1 MQQFKALLLKELR
14 ESVRSFKILW
24 IPLVFILLGI
34 SDPLMN
40 YFMEDILQAVGNMP
54 DGFMMTMPEFQPADL
69 LIASTGQFQ
78 TIGLLVLITAYIG
91 SVSRERQNGT
101 ATLLYVRPMSF
112 TALFFSKWIVA
123 STIAIISALAGYAG
137 SMYYTALLYGTVD
150 VTKFLAMLGTYCIW
164 LLFVMALTVAMSAA
178 FQTSVAATI
187 TIILIPVGLLIDTL
201 IGSFWSIT
209 PWKLAKYGTGLLTDS
224 VLMENYW
231 YTLLVVLVLL
241 VVIVLIGIQMSKKN
255 IRYLKV

>member
-1 MQQFKALLLKELR
+1 MQQFKALLLKEWR

-24 IPLVFILLGI
+24 IPLVFVLLGI

-112 TALFFSKWIVA
+112 TAFIFSKWIVA
-123 STIAIISALAGYAG
+123 STIAIISAIAGYAG
-137 SMYYTALLYGTVD
+137 SIYYTALLYGTVD
-150 VTKFLAMLGTYCIW
+150 IAKFLAMLGTYCIW

-178 FQTSVAATI
+178 FQTSVAAAV
-187 TIILIPVGLLIDTL
+187 TIILIPVGLLVDTL
-201 IGSFWSIT
+201 IGSFWSVT
-209 PWKLAKYGTGLLTDS
+209 PWKLAKYGTGLLTDN
-224 VLMENYW
+224 VLMKNYW
-231 YTLLVVLVLL
+231 YTLLVVLILI
-241 VVIVLIGIQMSKKN
+241 VIIVGIGIKMSKKN

>member
-1 MQQFKALLLKELR
+1 MRQFKALLLKEWR
-14 ESVRSFKILW
+14 ESVRSFKIVW
-24 IPLVFILLGI
+24 IPLVFVLLGI

-123 STIAIISALAGYAG
+123 STIAVISAMAGYAG

-150 VTKFLAMLGTYCIW
+150 LQKFLAMLGTYCIW

-178 FQTSVAATI
+178 FQTSVAAAV
-187 TIILIPVGLLIDTL
+187 TIILIPVGLLVDTL
-201 IGSFWSIT
+201 IGSFWSVT
-209 PWKLAKYGTGLLTDS
+209 PWKLAKYGTGLLTDN
-224 VLMENYW
+224 VLMKNYW
-231 YTLLVVLVLL
+231 YTLLVILVLI
-241 VVIVLIGIQMSKKN
+241 VVIVGLGIKMSKKN

>member
-1 MQQFKALLLKELR
+1 MQQFKALLLKEWR
-14 ESVRSFKILW
+14 ESVRRFKILW
-24 IPLVFILLGI
+24 IPLVFGLLGI

-123 STIAIISALAGYAG
+123 STIAIISAIAGYAG
-137 SMYYTALLYGTVD
+137 SIYYTALLYGTVD
-150 VTKFLAMLGTYCIW
+150 IAKFLAMLGTYCIW

-178 FQTSVAATI
+178 FQTSVAAAV
-187 TIILIPVGLLIDTL
+187 TIILIPVGLLVDTL
-201 IGSFWSIT
+201 IGSFWSVT
-209 PWKLAKYGTGLLTDS
+209 PWKLAKYGTGLLTDN
-224 VLMENYW
+224 VLMKNYW
-231 YTLLVVLVLL
+231 YTLLVVLILI
-241 VVIVLIGIQMSKKN
+241 VIIVGIGIKMSKKN

>member
-1 MQQFKALLLKELR
+1 MQQFKALLLKEWR
-14 ESVRSFKILW
+14 ESVRSYKILW
-24 IPLVFILLGI
+24 IPLVFVLLGI

-123 STIAIISALAGYAG
+123 STIAIISAIAGYAG
-137 SMYYTALLYGTVD
+137 SIYYTALLYGTVD
-150 VTKFLAMLGTYCIW
+150 IAKFLAMLGTYCIW

-178 FQTSVAATI
+178 FQTSVAAAV
-187 TIILIPVGLLIDTL
+187 TIILIPVGLLVDTL
-201 IGSFWSIT
+201 IGSFWSVT
-209 PWKLAKYGTGLLTDS
+209 PWKLAKYGTGLLTDN
-224 VLMENYW
+224 VLMKNYW
-231 YTLLVVLVLL
+231 YTLLVVLILI
-241 VVIVLIGIQMSKKN
+241 VIIVGIGIKMSKKN

>member
-1 MQQFKALLLKELR
+1 MQQFKALLVKEWR

-34 SDPLMN
+34 SDPLLN
-40 YFMEDILQAVGNMP
+40 YFMEDILQTVGNMP
-54 DGFMMTMPEFQPADL
+54 DGFMMSMPELQPADL
-69 LIASTGQFQ
+69 LIASTSQFQ

-112 TALFFSKWIVA
+112 ATLFFSKWIVA
-123 STIAIISALAGYAG
+123 GSIAIISAVAGYAG

-150 VTKFLAMLGTYCIW
+150 LSKFLAMLGTYCVW

-178 FQTSVAATI
+178 FQTSVAAAI

-201 IGSFWSIT
+201 IGSFWSVT
-209 PWKLAKYGTGLLTDS
+209 PWKLTQYGTGLLTDS
-224 VLMENYW
+224 VLMKNYW
-231 YTLLVVLVLL
+231 FTLLVVLLL
-241 VVIVLIGIQMSKKN
+241 MVLIVIIGIKMSKKN

>member
-1 MQQFKALLLKELR
+1 MQQFKALLVKEWR

-34 SDPLMN
+34 SDPLLN
-40 YFMEDILQAVGNMP
+40 YFMEDILQTVGNMP
-54 DGFMMTMPEFQPADL
+54 DGFMMSMPELQPADL
-69 LIASTGQFQ
+69 LIASTSQFQ

-112 TALFFSKWIVA
+112 AALFFSKWIVA
-123 STIAIISALAGYAG
+123 GSIAIISAVAGYAG

-150 VTKFLAMLGTYCIW
+150 LSKFLAMLGTYCVW

-178 FQTSVAATI
+178 FQTSVAAAI

-201 IGSFWSIT
+201 IGSFWSVT
-209 PWKLAKYGTGLLTDS
+209 PWKLTQYGTGLLTDS
-224 VLMENYW
+224 VLMKNYW
-231 YTLLVVLVLL
+231 FTLLVVLLL
-241 VVIVLIGIQMSKKN
+241 MVLIVIIGIKMSKKN

>member
-1 MQQFKALLLKELR
+1 MQQFKALLVKEWR

-34 SDPLMN
+34 SDPLLN

-54 DGFMMTMPEFQPADL
+54 DGFMMSMPEFQPADL

-112 TALFFSKWIVA
+112 AALFFSKWIVA
-123 STIAIISALAGYAG
+123 SIIAIISAVAGYAG

-150 VTKFLAMLGTYCIW
+150 LSKFLAMLSTYCVW
-164 LLFVMALTVAMSAA
+164 LLFVMAFTVAMSAA
-178 FQTSVAATI
+178 FQTPAAAAV
-187 TIILIPVGLLIDTL
+187 TIIFIPVGLLIDTL
-201 IGSFWSIT
+201 IGSFWSVT
-209 PWKLAKYGTGLLTDS
+209 PWKLTQYGTALLTDS
-224 VLMENYW
+224 VLMKNYW
-231 YTLLVVLVLL
+231 FTLLVVLLL
-241 VVIVLIGIQMSKKN
+241 IVLIVIIGIKMSKKN
-255 IRYLKV
+255 IRLLKV